1 VRALYR
7 DRLNTGAWGT
17 APFPSVYNA
26 GASGLAFLPTS
37 AAWIVLSIA
46 LILAGAAALFVIPD
60 AGRAALALG
69 MIGVMTTLARC
80 LTFAFDVE
88 FPDGGTIDRL
98 LVAWLHVVQPLAR
111 LRGRIRGHF
120 AAPAELAENVATTSV
135 RSLPSLGRALV
146 LTAGVR
152 LERRYWTEAWT
163 SLPAVL
169 DQLVQALRRQRGAGR
184 VDVDEGWSQSWD
196 VALPIGGF
204 GRLETRGIVEEHA
217 RGACLVRTST
227 RVRPTVA
234 GISSMAAL
242 TIAIMSAMLLERSG
256 RNAQSLALVLACAF
270 ALGWAFRRIALA
282 SARMSAAMNE
292 IADAN
297 ALQPLGEGAAARP
310 AIRGLAAGSL
320 QALTVLATGAFF
332 VMTAA
337 PTVWDAADD
346 YFPSSHPQKVVV
358 QPVSAVIVD
367 PPAARSV
374 VVAVPKPP
382 VPTRRRSVKPNA
394 TATARSP
401 LLRQRVPERR
411 RT

>member
-1 VRALYR
+1 
-7 DRLNTGAWGT
+7 
-17 APFPSVYNA
+17 
-26 GASGLAFLPTS
+26 
-37 AAWIVLSIA
+37 
-46 LILAGAAALFVIPD
+46 
-60 AGRAALALG
+60 
-69 MIGVMTTLARC
+69 
-80 LTFAFDVE
+80 
-88 FPDGGTIDRL
+88 
-98 LVAWLHVVQPLAR
+98 
-111 LRGRIRGHF
+111 
-120 AAPAELAENVATTSV
+120 
-135 RSLPSLGRALV
+135 
-146 LTAGVR
+146 
-152 LERRYWTEAWT
+152 
-163 SLPAVL
+163 
-169 DQLVQALRRQRGAGR
+169 
-184 VDVDEGWSQSWD
+184 
-196 VALPIGGF
+196 
-204 GRLETRGIVEEHA
+204 
-217 RGACLVRTST
+217 
-227 RVRPTVA
+227 
-234 GISSMAAL
+234 
-242 TIAIMSAMLLERSG
+242 
-256 RNAQSLALVLACAF
+256 
-270 ALGWAFRRIALA
+270 
-282 SARMSAAMNE
+282 MSAAMNE